1 MWNKN
6 KKPFGVIIAVLIA
19 MYTVIYILRPAPVSG
34 QPVSGVFNQIA
45 PVAPVQLTEVITRQ
59 EYEYPADIAEEE
71 YWDGLELLAICVEAE
86 AGNQGLEGKRLVAD
100 VILNRA
106 EDRSGQWPDTITGVI
121 SQKNQFTSYWD
132 GNMAGIWEPSE
143 ETYQAIRMEVEQRG
157 YPGIYYFREGQWPG
171 CGTPWKKVGAHYFST
186 K

>member
-1 MWNKN
+1 MKN
-6 KKPFGVIIAVLIA
+6 KKPFYVIVVVIII
-19 MYTVIYILRPAPVSG
+19 MYAVIYILRPAPVSG
-34 QPVSGVFNQIA
+34 QPVSGVFDQIT
-45 PVAPVQLTEVITRQ
+45 PVAPVQQDPV
-59 EYEYPADIAEEE
+59 DIEEEE

-86 AGNQGLEGKRLVAD
+86 AGNQGLQGKRLVAD

-106 EDRSGQWPDTITGVI
+106 EDTSGQWPDTISGVI
-121 SQKNQFTSYWD
+121 SQKNQFTSFWD

-171 CGTPWKKVGAHYFST
+171 CGTPWKKTGDHYFST

>member
-1 MWNKN
+1 MKN
-6 KKPFGVIIAVLIA
+6 KKPFYVMAIVIII
-19 MYTVIYILRPAPVSG
+19 MYAVIYILRPETASG
-34 QPVSGVFNQIA
+34 QPVSGVFNKIT
-45 PVAPVQLTEVITRQ
+45 PVAPVQLDLV
-59 EYEYPADIAEEE
+59 DIEEE
-71 YWDGLELLAICVEAE
+71 KYWDSLELLAICVEAE
-86 AGNQGLEGKRLVAD
+86 AGNQGLQGKRLVVD

-106 EDRSGQWPDTITGVI
+106 EDHSGQWPDTISGVI

-143 ETYQAIRMEVEQRG
+143 ETYRAVRMEVEQRA
-157 YPGIYYFREGQWPG
+157 YPGIYYFREGEWPG

>member
-1 MWNKN
+1 MKN
-6 KKPFGVIIAVLIA
+6 KKPFYVMVIVII

-34 QPVSGVFNQIA
+34 QPVSGVFDQIT
-45 PVAPVQLTEVITRQ
+45 PVALVQQDSV
-59 EYEYPADIAEEE
+59 DIEEEE

-86 AGNQGLEGKRLVAD
+86 AGNQGLQGKRLVAD

-121 SQKNQFTSYWD
+121 SQKNQFTSYCD

-143 ETYQAIRMEVEQRG
+143 ETYKAVRMEIEQKA

-171 CGTPWKKVGAHYFST
+171 CGTPWKKVGAHYFSA

>member
-1 MWNKN
+1 MKN
-6 KKPFGVIIAVLIA
+6 KKPFYVMVIVIII

-34 QPVSGVFNQIA
+34 QPVSGVFDQIA
-45 PVAPVQLTEVITRQ
+45 PVAPVQPDPV
-59 EYEYPADIAEEE
+59 DIEEEE

-86 AGNQGLEGKRLVAD
+86 AGNQGLQGKRLVAD

-106 EDRSGQWPDTITGVI
+106 EDTSGQWPDTISGVI

-132 GNMAGIWEPSE
+132 GNMAGVWEPSE

-157 YPGIYYFREGQWPG
+157 YPGIYYFREGEWSDYGTQWE
-171 CGTPWKKVGAHYFST
+171 KVGAHYFST

>member
-1 MWNKN
+1 MKN
-6 KKPFGVIIAVLIA
+6 KKPFYVMVIVIII

-34 QPVSGVFNQIA
+34 QPVSGVFDQIA
-45 PVAPVQLTEVITRQ
+45 PVAPVQPDPV
-59 EYEYPADIAEEE
+59 DIEEEE

-86 AGNQGLEGKRLVAD
+86 AGNQGLQGKRLVAD

-106 EDRSGQWPDTITGVI
+106 EDTFGQWPDTISGVI

-132 GNMAGIWEPSE
+132 GNMAGVWEPSE

-157 YPGIYYFREGQWPG
+157 YPGIYYFREGEWSDYGTQWE
-171 CGTPWKKVGAHYFST
+171 KVGAHYFST

>member
-1 MWNKN
+1 MKN
-6 KKPFGVIIAVLIA
+6 KKPFYVIVIVIII
-19 MYTVIYILRPAPVSG
+19 MYAVIYILRPETASG
-34 QPVSGVFNQIA
+34 QPVSGVFNKIT
-45 PVAPVQLTEVITRQ
+45 PVAQVQLDLV
-59 EYEYPADIAEEE
+59 DIEEEE

-86 AGNQGLEGKRLVAD
+86 AGNQGLQGKRLVVD

-106 EDRSGQWPDTITGVI
+106 EEHSGQWPDTISGVI

-143 ETYQAIRMEVEQRG
+143 ETYRAVRMEVEQRA
-157 YPGIYYFREGQWPG
+157 YPGIYYFREGEWPG

>member
-1 MWNKN
+1 MKKN
-6 KKPFGVIIAVLIA
+6 KKPFYVMVIVIII
-19 MYTVIYILRPAPVSG
+19 MYVVIYILRPAPVSG
-34 QPVSGVFNQIA
+34 QPVSGVFDQIT
-45 PVAPVQLTEVITRQ
+45 PVTPVQPDPV
-59 EYEYPADIAEEE
+59 DIEEEE
-71 YWDGLELLAICVEAE
+71 YWDSLELLTICVEAE
-86 AGNQGLEGKRLVAD
+86 AGNQGLQGKRLVAD

-106 EDRSGQWPDTITGVI
+106 EDTSGQWPDTISGAI

-171 CGTPWKKVGAHYFST
+171 CGTPWKKTGDHYFST

>member
-1 MWNKN
+1 MKN
-6 KKPFGVIIAVLIA
+6 KKPFYVMVIII
-19 MYTVIYILRPAPVSG
+19 MYAVIYILRPETASG
-34 QPVSGVFNQIA
+34 QPVSGVFNKIT
-45 PVAPVQLTEVITRQ
+45 PVAPVQLDLV
-59 EYEYPADIAEEE
+59 DIEEEE

-86 AGNQGLEGKRLVAD
+86 AGNQGLQGKRLVVD

-106 EDRSGQWPDTITGVI
+106 EDHSGQWPDTISGVI

-143 ETYQAIRMEVEQRG
+143 ETYRAVRMEVEQRA
-157 YPGIYYFREGQWPG
+157 YPGIYYFREGEWPG

>member
-1 MWNKN
+1 MKKN
-6 KKPFGVIIAVLIA
+6 KKPFYVRVIVIII
-19 MYTVIYILRPAPVSG
+19 MYVVIYILRPAPVSG
-34 QPVSGVFNQIA
+34 QPVSGVFDQIT
-45 PVAPVQLTEVITRQ
+45 PVTPVQPDPV
-59 EYEYPADIAEEE
+59 DIEEEE
-71 YWDGLELLAICVEAE
+71 YWDSLELLAICVEAE
-86 AGNQGLEGKRLVAD
+86 AGNQGLQGKRLVAD

-106 EDRSGQWPDTITGVI
+106 EDTSGQWPDTISGAI

-171 CGTPWKKVGAHYFST
+171 CGTPWKKTGDHYFST

>member
-1 MWNKN
+1 MKN
-6 KKPFGVIIAVLIA
+6 KKPFYAMAIVIII
-19 MYTVIYILRPAPVSG
+19 MYTVIYILRPALVSG
-34 QPVSGVFNQIA
+34 QPVSGVFNQIT
-45 PVAPVQLTEVITRQ
+45 PVAPVQQPETTPRQ
-59 EYEYPADIAEEE
+59 EYTTCTIDIAEEE
-71 YWDGLELLAICVEAE
+71 YWDSLELLAICVEAE
-86 AGNQGLEGKRLVAD
+86 AGNQGLQGKRLVVD

-106 EDRSGQWPDTITGVI
+106 EDHSGQWPDTISGVI

-143 ETYQAIRMEVEQRG
+143 ETYRAVRMEVEQRA
-157 YPGIYYFREGQWPG
+157 YPGIYYFREGEWPG

>member
-1 MWNKN
+1 MKKN
-6 KKPFGVIIAVLIA
+6 KKPFYVMVIVIII
-19 MYTVIYILRPAPVSG
+19 MYVVIYILRPAPVSG
-34 QPVSGVFNQIA
+34 QPVSGVFDQIT
-45 PVAPVQLTEVITRQ
+45 PVTPVQPDPV
-59 EYEYPADIAEEE
+59 DIEEEE
-71 YWDGLELLAICVEAE
+71 YWDSLELLAICVEAE
-86 AGNQGLEGKRLVAD
+86 AGNQGLQGKRLVAD

-106 EDRSGQWPDTITGVI
+106 EDTSGQWPDTISGAI

-171 CGTPWKKVGAHYFST
+171 CGTPWKKTGDHYFST

>member
-1 MWNKN
+1 MKRN
-6 KKPFGVIIAVLIA
+6 KKPFYVIAIALIA
-19 MYTVIYILRPAPVSG
+19 MYAVVYILRPATVSG
-34 QPVSGVFNQIA
+34 QPVSGVFDQII
-45 PVAPVQLTEVITRQ
+45 PVAPVQPDPV
-59 EYEYPADIAEEE
+59 DIEEEE

-106 EDRSGQWPDTITGVI
+106 EDRSGQWPDTISGVI

-143 ETYQAIRMEVEQRG
+143 ETYQAVRIEVEQRG
-157 YPGIYYFREGQWPG
+157 YPEIYYFREGEWSDY
-171 CGTPWKKVGAHYFST
+171 GTPWEKIGAHYFST

>member
-1 MWNKN
+1 MKRN
-6 KKPFGVIIAVLIA
+6 KKPFYVIVIVLIV
-19 MYTVIYILRPAPVSG
+19 MYAVIYILRPETASG
-34 QPVSGVFNQIA
+34 QPVSGVFNKIT
-45 PVAPVQLTEVITRQ
+45 PVAPVQLDLV
-59 EYEYPADIAEEE
+59 DIEEEE
-71 YWDGLELLAICVEAE
+71 YWDDLELLAICVEAE
-86 AGNQGLEGKRLVAD
+86 AGNQGLQGKRLVVD

-106 EDRSGQWPDTITGVI
+106 EDHSGQWPDTISGVI

-143 ETYQAIRMEVEQRG
+143 ETYRAVRMEVEQRA
-157 YPGIYYFREGQWPG
+157 YPGIYYFREGEWPG

>member
-1 MWNKN
+1 MKRN
-6 KKPFGVIIAVLIA
+6 KKPFYVIIIALIA
-19 MYTVIYILRPAPVSG
+19 MYAVIYILRPETASG
-34 QPVSGVFNQIA
+34 QPVSGVFNKIT
-45 PVAPVQLTEVITRQ
+45 PVAPVQLDLV
-59 EYEYPADIAEEE
+59 DIEEEE

-86 AGNQGLEGKRLVAD
+86 AGNQGLQGKRLVVD

-106 EDRSGQWPDTITGVI
+106 EDHSGQWPDTISGVI

-143 ETYQAIRMEVEQRG
+143 ETYRAVRMEVEQRA
-157 YPGIYYFREGQWPG
+157 YPGIYYFREGEWPG

>member
-1 MWNKN
+1 MKN
-6 KKPFGVIIAVLIA
+6 KKPFYVMVIVIII

-34 QPVSGVFNQIA
+34 QPVSGVFDQIT
-45 PVAPVQLTEVITRQ
+45 PVAPVQPDTV
-59 EYEYPADIAEEE
+59 DIEEEE
-71 YWDGLELLAICVEAE
+71 YWDSLELLAICVEAE
-86 AGNQGLEGKRLVAD
+86 AGNQGLQGKRLVAD

-106 EDRSGQWPDTITGVI
+106 EDTSGQWPDTISGVI

-143 ETYQAIRMEVEQRG
+143 ETYRAVRMEVEQRG
-157 YPGIYYFREGQWPG
+157 YPGIYYFREGEWSDYGTQWE
-171 CGTPWKKVGAHYFST
+171 KVGAHYFST

>member
-34 QPVSGVFNQIA
+34 QPVSGVFNQI
-45 PVAPVQLTEVITRQ
+45 APVQLTEVITRQ

-143 ETYQAIRMEVEQRG
+143 ETYKAVRMEIEQRA

-171 CGTPWKKVGAHYFST
+171 CGTPWKKTGDHYFST

>member
-1 MWNKN
+1 MKRN
-6 KKPFGVIIAVLIA
+6 KKPFYVIMIVLIA
-19 MYTVIYILRPAPVSG
+19 MYAVIYILRPAAVSG
-34 QPVSGVFNQIA
+34 QPVSGVFDQITL
-45 PVAPVQLTEVITRQ
+45 VAPVQLAEVITRQ
-59 EYEYPADIAEEE
+59 EYEYPTDIAEEE
-71 YWDGLELLAICVEAE
+71 YWDDLELLAICVEAE
-86 AGNQGLEGKRLVAD
+86 AGNQGLQGKRLVAD

-106 EDRSGQWPDTITGVI
+106 EDTSGQWPDTISGVI

-157 YPGIYYFREGQWPG
+157 YPGIYYFREGEWPDY
-171 CGTPWKKVGAHYFST
+171 GTRWEKVGAHYFST

>member
-1 MWNKN
+1 MKRN
-6 KKPFGVIIAVLIA
+6 KKPFYVIMIVLIA
-19 MYTVIYILRPAPVSG
+19 MYAVIYILRPETASG
-34 QPVSGVFNQIA
+34 QPVSGVFNKIT
-45 PVAPVQLTEVITRQ
+45 PVAPVQLDLV
-59 EYEYPADIAEEE
+59 DIEEEE

-86 AGNQGLEGKRLVAD
+86 AGNQGLQGKRLVVD

-106 EDRSGQWPDTITGVI
+106 EDHSGQWPDTISGVI

-143 ETYQAIRMEVEQRG
+143 ETYRAVRMEVEQRA
-157 YPGIYYFREGQWPG
+157 YPGIYYFREGEWPG
-171 CGTPWKKVGAHYFST
+171 YGTPWEKVGAHYFST